1 MSIKYNA
8 LKLILSYRKLD
19 SRKFSLLLGND
30 YTSYK
35 IGRLCSMLCNIFSGS
50 DDGDDESFS
59 DSDEMGACVV
69 SARDSNDSGR
79 DNNKD
84 NDNDNKKKQSKK
96 KNSDNKSKKKN
107 NISGIELKRFSDV
120 LGVSETLLFN
130 EYDVDFDID
139 LLVRRLR
146 CDISMNDLSERY
158 YISVCVMCVCLLYRF
173 LVERYRIRV
182 LDVRGLL
189 CLFKGGSC
197 FGCDGDCGSGIS
209 GSGSGDIGNNVLFCV
224 SDKDEVCD
232 TSSSNN
238 RDDDNDDND
247 GDVAIDIDREKV
259 ISVILDWLCIRG
271 KCVSNI
277 IGMLEDM
284 GFIFFSFRGCGW
296 CGLRS
301 FSVLSGNVNY
311 NGIIFLRDD
320 LSELEIRESVLREVV
335 RIVILLCFGSGIE
348 VRDSVIDSIV
358 SGLILQ
364 DCWRDKVCGIDL
376 RCYSDVCRWMD
387 ALRMSGI
394 SFVRRLSEFGIDCGN
409 YFVMKKVG
417 LDLDKFYNGV
427 WSVSSGC
434 FVGNN
439 NKSVVRCRDKVLLW
453 EKVKEL
459 SYSYEYISNV
469 TGLSVSMINEFC
481 FGVDRELESSVESK
495 LKIV

>member
-8 LKLILSYRKLD
+8 LKLILNYRKLD

-35 IGRLCSMLCNIFSGS
+35 IGRLCSMLCNIFRGS

-59 DSDEMGACVV
+59 DEIGACVV
-69 SARDSNDSGR
+69 SDRDSNDSGR
-79 DNNKD
+79 DNNK
-84 NDNDNKKKQSKK
+84 DNDNKKKQSKK

-120 LGVSETLLFN
+120 LGVSETLLCN

-173 LVERYRIRV
+173 LVERYRVGV

-189 CLFKGGSC
+189 YLFKGGC
-197 FGCDGDCGSGIS
+197 CCGCDGDCGSGVS
-209 GSGSGDIGNNVLFCV
+209 GSVSGDDDNNVLFCV

-238 RDDDNDDND
+238 RGGGGDDDDNNNN
-247 GDVAIDIDREKV
+247 VVIDIDREKV

-277 IGMLEDM
+277 IGMLENI

-296 CGLRS
+296 CGLKS

-335 RIVILLCFGSGIE
+335 RIVILLCYGSGIE
-348 VRDSVIDSIV
+348 VSDSVIDSIV
-358 SGLILQ
+358 RGLILQ

-387 ALRMSGI
+387 TLRMSGI

-409 YFVMKKVG
+409 YFVMKRVG
-417 LDLDKFYNGV
+417 LDLDMFYNGV
-427 WSVSSGC
+427 WSVSRGY

-439 NKSVVRCRDKVLLW
+439 KKSIVGCRDKVLLW

-469 TGLSVSMINEFC
+469 TGLSVGMINEFC
-481 FGVDRELESSVESK
+481 FGVDRELESSVENK